1 MCHCCPTKGEFWGPT
16 CSGKAVMTCYVRIG
30 HKVSQGPTKLN
41 NRRTPHFIGHRKPQ
55 FLLST
60 TIYCFRVSCIQTDV
74 YLSRVFKQL
83 LNCIVELAEIAN
95 RKGEGIN
102 FFPPHYEVINNQLNV
117 NFKLRR
123 KVEEICIFWYSK

>member
-30 HKVSQGPTKLN
+30 HKVSHGPTKLN
-41 NRRTPHFIGHRKPQ
+41 NKKNTSFYRTQKTI
-55 FLLST
+55 LSFVK
-60 TIYCFRVSCIQTDV
+60 TINCFRVSCIQTDV
-74 YLSRVFKQL
+74 YLRCVFKQL

-123 KVEEICIFWYSK
+123 KVEENFIFW